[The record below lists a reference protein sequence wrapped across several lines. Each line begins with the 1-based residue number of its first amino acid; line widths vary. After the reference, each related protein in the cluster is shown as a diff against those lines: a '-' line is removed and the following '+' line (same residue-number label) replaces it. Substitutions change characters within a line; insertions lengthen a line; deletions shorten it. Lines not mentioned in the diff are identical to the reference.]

1 MRLLRWVHVWVCVV
15 CRSEVIRMVSS
26 GAFHLPSLFVCLFVL
41 RWFGFGDPVFW
52 DRALRWCG
60 ACYLQWA
67 GWPAI
72 SGTDLPVSLLS
83 TVVSHPGSAT
93 EEQARVLAEVFLT
106 MPPSPPQILFFLWHV
121 SEVFVLFYFQSVTS
135 LQWKCIK
142 LLSDEVWLP
151 EYHLAFWSVE
161 NFIKLYSINEI
172 SVSAHQLLYA
182 INIL

>member
-93 EEQARVLAEVFLT
+93 EEQARVFILGRGFSNDATLPATNLVFLMT
-106 MPPSPPQILFFLWHV
+106 CFRGLCT
-121 SEVFVLFYFQSVTS
+121 VLFSVCNFPTMNMY
-135 LQWKCIK
+135 QTT
-142 LLSDEVWLP
+142 VWRSMV
-151 EYHLAFWSVE
+151 AR
-161 NFIKLYSINEI
+161 I
-172 SVSAHQLLYA
+172 SSCFLICWEFYKVV
-182 INIL
+182 